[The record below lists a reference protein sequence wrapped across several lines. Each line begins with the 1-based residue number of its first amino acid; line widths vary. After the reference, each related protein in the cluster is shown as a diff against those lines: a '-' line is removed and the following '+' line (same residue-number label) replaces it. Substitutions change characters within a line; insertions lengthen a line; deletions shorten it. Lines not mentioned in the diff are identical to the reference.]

1 MTTQRASRA
10 QHDIIRPSA
19 SGSGS
24 SGRGGRSP
32 REPSDFVRARLCRTS
47 RSAPLLG
54 VRSRAFDFC
63 TLGARTRTRTR
74 TRVRFTTIG
83 TGGAQRR
90 AAAGA
95 YASRSYTADRV
106 RARDLFVRKYA
117 QKWQVLAGLDESQNV
132 AERSARARAI
142 IVVYTRRTPTRLWTF
157 AITIDHM
164 AHTHT
169 HT

>member
-24 SGRGGRSP
+24 SGRCCP

-95 YASRSYTADRV
+95 YASRSYMADRV

-117 QKWQVLAGLDESQNV
+117 QKWQVLAGLDESHSA
-132 AERSARARAI
+132 AERSARARDNCCVHQTHANP
-142 IVVYTRRTPTRLWTF
+142 IVDICNHDRS
-157 AITIDHM
+157 HG
-164 AHTHT
+164 THT